1 MSEQKYDYYMI
12 RTDYDL
18 LKKNV
23 VGIGWNDVNFSKFPN
38 AETIADKIRTKYYNG
53 KSSSAISK
61 KLNQIKR
68 FKNMKEGDIALIP
81 TGSYIAFAKILNEE
95 SFSKGDEFANQ
106 RKVDVLKNI
115 HGGVKLVSRKEF
127 TTSLQNKFR
136 MLGSI
141 VLDINQ
147 FKDEIDYVMNK
158 SGIDIEHSIFTKEQN
173 EKSSL
178 RKGLREKI
186 ENGKTF
192 LEAGGLGLENLLV
205 ELFKIEGYEATRLD
219 KKRFLG
225 KADADID
232 AKKEDAFSA
241 TKFLIQA
248 KHHQGTSEKE
258 GIEQLIGALEDPEYD
273 GYQGIFMT
281 TATEIDSD
289 AEKLANDEGIQVF
302 KLEDIV
308 DLIIENIDTL
318 SPETKYILGMTRY
331 PSIK

>member
-1 MSEQKYDYYMI
+1 MSEQEHDYYMI

-18 LKKNV
+18 LEKNV
-23 VGIGWNDVNFSKFPN
+23 VGIGWNDVDFSQIPN
-38 AETIADKIRTKYYNG
+38 AENLADEIRTKYYNG

-61 KLNQIKR
+61 RLNQIKR

-81 TGSYIAFAKILNEE
+81 TGSYIAFVDILNEE
-95 SFSKGDEFANQ
+95 SFSKEDRFANQ
-106 RKVDVLKNI
+106 RKVKVRENGI
-115 HGGVKLVSRKEF
+115 KLVSRKEF

-158 SGIDIEHSIFTKEQN
+158 SGTAIEYSIFTKEQN

-178 RKGLREKI
+178 KKGLREKI
-186 ENGKTF
+186 ENDKTL

-205 ELFKIEGYEATRLD
+205 ELFKIEGYEAKRLD
-219 KKRFLG
+219 KKSFPG

-248 KHHQGTSEKE
+248 KHHKDVSGEK
-258 GIEQLIGALEDPEYD
+258 GIRQLVGALKEMKYAD
-273 GYQGIFMT
+273 YQGIFMT

-289 AEKLANDEGIQVF
+289 AEKLANENEIQVF

-331 PSIK
+331 PCIK